1 MLLKFNKLFEK
12 SSALRASC
20 YWHMN
25 SKNSPY
31 HSILLVLIVLLIPAC
46 ESATI
51 GHIPKKVVFQKTRLP
66 RHTDNLRIAT
76 MGGGSFWCVEE
87 IFEEVKGVETVISGY
102 AGGEVKNPTFKQV
115 QYGNTSH
122 AECVQVYY
130 DPKVV
135 SYKDLLDIFFMAAHD
150 PTQQNKQGPDEG
162 QQFRSI
168 VFYRTAAEK
177 RSIASKIHMI
187 NESNSYP
194 TPVVTQV
201 KYFEEF
207 YPAEEAQQ
215 DFCARNP
222 DNLYIQG
229 VTLPRVKSF
238 RKKFK
243 DYLKPQYE

>member
-1 MLLKFNKLFEK
+1 MLLKFIQLFKLIV
-12 SSALRASC
+12 SGALG

-25 SKNSPY
+25 SKNSLY
-31 HSILLVLIVLLIPAC
+31 RSILLVLLVLSISAC
-46 ESATI
+46 ESATT
-51 GHIPKKVVFQKTRLP
+51 GLIPKKLTFQKTRLP
-66 RHTDNLRIAT
+66 SHSDNVRIAT
-76 MGGGSFWCVEE
+76 FGGGSFWCVEE
-87 IFEEVKGVETVISGY
+87 IFEEVKGVETVIAGY
-102 AGGEVKNPTFKQV
+102 AGGKEKDPTFKQV

-135 SYKDLLDIFFMAAHD
+135 TYKDLLDIFFMAAHD

-177 RSIASKIHMI
+177 RSIASRINMI
-187 NESNSYP
+187 DESNSYP
-194 TPVVTQV
+194 SPVVTQV
-201 KYFEEF
+201 KSFEEF
-207 YPAEEAQQ
+207 FPAEEEQQ

-243 DYLKPQYE
+243 GYLKPQYE